1 MLRTGILLVAGMA
14 VSCLAQERF
23 PSGEL
28 KGFTKSPT
36 EHIVSRVDEPI
47 TVSSVRGIVVFKGK
61 DDALKQVVFEIRGPG
76 TSERIRAAKSGD
88 DGRFSI
94 PRVSEGTYVFKAS
107 KGGFQSIVGTLVVSK
122 KADHNKAIKIEMPLG
137 V

>member
-1 MLRTGILLVAGMA
+1 MFRTAILLVVGMA

-23 PSGEL
+23 PSGEF
-28 KGFTKSPT
+28 KGFTKSST

-47 TVSSVRGIVVFKGK
+47 TVSSVHGIVVFKGK

-76 TSERIRAAKSGD
+76 TSERIRATKSGE

-94 PRVSEGTYVFKAS
+94 PRVSEGTYVFKAT
-107 KGGFQSIVGTLVVSK
+107 KDGFQSVVGSLIVSK
-122 KADHNKAIKIEMPLG
+122 KADHKQVVKIEMPLG